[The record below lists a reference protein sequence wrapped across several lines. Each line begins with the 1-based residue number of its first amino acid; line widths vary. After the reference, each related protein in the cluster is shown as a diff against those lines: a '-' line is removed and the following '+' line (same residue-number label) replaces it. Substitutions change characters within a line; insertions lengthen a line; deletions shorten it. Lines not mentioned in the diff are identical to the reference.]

1 MCSGNLLS
9 RCGSDQ
15 KMTQTRKCQAAVNIL
30 MNASLGK
37 IEGKA
42 RDLRKGGE
50 WGCDIFRR
58 LEWWGGEHPKV
69 RTGNAEAP
77 G

>member
-1 MCSGNLLS
+1 
-9 RCGSDQ
+9 
-15 KMTQTRKCQAAVNIL
+15 

-37 IEGKA
+37 IGGKA
-42 RDLRKGGE
+42 RDLRKRGE
-50 WGCDIFRR
+50 WGGGIFGR

-69 RTGNAEAP
+69 RTASAEAP

>member
-1 MCSGNLLS
+1 MLS
-9 RCGSDQ
+9 RWGSDP
-15 KMTQTRKCQAAVNIL
+15 KMRQTRTCQAAVNFL

-42 RDLRKGGE
+42 RDLRKHGE
-50 WGCDIFRR
+50 WGGDIFGR

-69 RTGNAEAP
+69 RTASAEAP